1 MIRHIVAWNL
11 TDKDAG
17 LKIKKD
23 LEELKN
29 KIDYLKE
36 ITVYLNSCHTSD
48 RDIVLSILFDK
59 EEDLKRYASDPY
71 HLEVVSYI
79 KTVTEDRVVLDYQ
92 E

>member
-11 TDKDAG
+11 IDKDAG

-23 LEELKN
+23 LEGLKD

-36 ITVYLNSCHTSD
+36 IMVYLNSCYTSD
-48 RDIVLSILFDK
+48 RDVVLSTLFDD
-59 EEDLKRYASDPY
+59 EEDLKRYASVPY
-71 HLEVVSYI
+71 HLEAVSYI
-79 KTVTEDRVVLDYQ
+79 KTVTKDRLALDYQ

>member
-11 TDKDAG
+11 IDKDAG

-59 EEDLKRYASDPY
+59 EEDLKRYALDPY

-79 KTVTEDRVVLDYQ
+79 KTVTEDRVALDYQ